1 MAHSTTVVSVA
12 QLLAMAKEVKGL
24 SDRITQGAEQMTSE
38 LQRTLAEWGEGT
50 DSRNAFNAFKARVDQ
65 CIAEMNQ
72 ALAAMPPAVN
82 EAAANAHATE
92 RRNTALFT

>member
-1 MAHSTTVVSVA
+1 MTHGTTVVSVA
-12 QLLAMAKEVKGL
+12 QLHAMASEVTGL
-24 SDRITQGAEQMTSE
+24 SRQITEGAQQMTAE

-50 DSRNAFNAFKARVDQ
+50 DSRNAFNSFKDRVDK
-65 CIAEMNQ
+65 CIAEMNE

>member
-50 DSRNAFNAFKARVDQ
+50 DSRNAFNNFKDRVDK

-92 RRNTALFT
+92 RRNAALFT